1 MTQLPRLHWST
12 LGDDTGGLEH
22 RWAALWNVTVD
33 RGAAPALAPKDVT
46 SG

>member
-22 RWAALWNVTVD
+22 RWAAL
-33 RGAAPALAPKDVT
+33 LDVT
-46 SG
+46 LDR